1 MRGPAQLPRLPL
13 LLLALALALAALSA
27 CAAQPTGDSSDAAA
41 TDAPDAPPAPP
52 LLHLGASINIFSRY
66 GYLSISMRVVPR
78 NDSDPTWIF
87 REPTVDIFKNASLR
101 AAPPQSSRDPR
112 HPTPVFTGDF
122 HMEFCDNVRQLLQ
135 AYFRDFSLEK
145 LDRPWRAF
153 SGSWSRAAIA
163 RHLGINATY
172 LTGGYSFVLV
182 RVARH
187 RERAR
192 LLGGGGGGAGA
203 GGEDAAPQPE
213 LEEAVAR
220 EAELVSPGDAASVVN
235 FVRSFGSHYI
245 ASYVTG
251 NSLYQVFVY
260 SQQIF
265 RNLKQRLKT
274 QGATELSNS
283 DLASFF
289 SPWYAEHIGRIQ
301 SASGNATVEAWAARE
316 LRVHYYF
323 YAYQNLLKLNG
334 NAKLLRVLDG
344 LLGNEALLQLDLRT
358 LVPAFKDPTKRQWFQ
373 EVVDNYLKLWEVN
386 M

>member
-1 MRGPAQLPRLPL
+1 
-13 LLLALALALAALSA
+13 
-27 CAAQPTGDSSDAAA
+27 
-41 TDAPDAPPAPP
+41 
-52 LLHLGASINIFSRY
+52 
-66 GYLSISMRVVPR
+66 MRVVPR

-101 AAPPQSSRDPR
+101 AAPPQSGRDPR

-192 LLGGGGGGAGA
+192 LLGGGGA

-251 NSLYQVFVY
+251 NSLYQASAHLPGGREWDPLLWAMCYVRVL
-260 SQQIF
+260 
-265 RNLKQRLKT
+265 LKAFWRI
-274 QGATELSNS
+274 AV
-283 DLASFF
+283 FF
-289 SPWYAEHIGRIQ
+289 SFAVLSLGDK
-301 SASGNATVEAWAARE
+301 TT
-316 LRVHYYF
+316 F
-323 YAYQNLLKLNG
+323 LLHH
-334 NAKLLRVLDG
+334 
-344 LLGNEALLQLDLRT
+344 
-358 LVPAFKDPTKRQWFQ
+358 
-373 EVVDNYLKLWEVN
+373 

>member
-1 MRGPAQLPRLPL
+1 MAVSIMRENRDKTTAIH
-13 LLLALALALAALSA
+13 
-27 CAAQPTGDSSDAAA
+27 
-41 TDAPDAPPAPP
+41 PAPHSQV
-52 LLHLGASINIFSRY
+52 LQKESEE
-66 GYLSISMRVVPR
+66 
-78 NDSDPTWIF
+78 SDHGEEWNTSNHTWIHLKPSKEETEGNILKAKYSLF
-87 REPTVDIFKNASLR
+87 R
-101 AAPPQSSRDPR
+101 
-112 HPTPVFTGDF
+112 
-122 HMEFCDNVRQLLQ
+122 
-135 AYFRDFSLEK
+135 
-145 LDRPWRAF
+145 
-153 SGSWSRAAIA
+153 
-163 RHLGINATY
+163 
-172 LTGGYSFVLV
+172 
-182 RVARH
+182 
-187 RERAR
+187 
-192 LLGGGGGGAGA
+192 
-203 GGEDAAPQPE
+203 
-213 LEEAVAR
+213 
-220 EAELVSPGDAASVVN
+220 
-235 FVRSFGSHYI
+235 
-245 ASYVTG
+245 
-251 NSLYQVFVY
+251 VFVY